1 MQEMRLQGF
10 TLCLVVLRT
19 ARFYWKHNTSN
30 NLETNSNR
38 ENLGRKIWNRD
49 THSERSPTGLTPSA
63 RRQKSLHQRKFK
75 ESTNLCSK
83 KSLFGKEI
91 SVENSEAEQ
100 QLSNRNETRSL
111 MNIPATL
118 YGAQLVPPNF
128 SHQVSFSRRQF
139 FSGTTFFF
147 GTTFFSARL
156 FFRHD
161 LFFLAR
167 LFFLA

>member
-30 NLETNSNR
+30 NLETNSNK
-38 ENLGRKIWNRD
+38 ENLGRKIRNRD

-63 RRQKSLHQRKFK
+63 RQQKSLHQRKFK

-91 SVENSEAEQ
+91 STENSEAEQ
-100 QLSNRNETRSL
+100 RLSTRNETIRSL

-128 SHQVSFSRRQF
+128 SHQVSFSRHQF
-139 FSGTTFFF
+139 SLVRL
-147 GTTFFSARL
+147 FFSARL
-156 FFRHD
+156 FF
-161 LFFLAR
+161 LA
-167 LFFLA
+167 